1 MSALVEEDKLTLLY
15 QLQPGVCDKS
25 FGIDVAKI
33 AHFPAPV
40 IAEARRRISRLEGAR
55 GEAVARAEVREG
67 EQLIS
72 AALEQLRQLG
82 TSGCSDAELVQRFS
96 ELRQRADRAD
106 IKICSNRLEPVEG
119 VPISA
124 CGNLAY
130 ARP

>member
-1 MSALVEEDKLTLLY
+1 M
-15 QLQPGVCDKS
+15 
-25 FGIDVAKI
+25 
-33 AHFPAPV
+33 
-40 IAEARRRISRLEGAR
+40 
-55 GEAVARAEVREG
+55 REG

-96 ELRQRADRAD
+96 EIRQRAD
-106 IKICSNRLEPVEG
+106 IKIWYNRLEPVEG
-119 VPISA
+119 LPISA

>member
-1 MSALVEEDKLTLLY
+1 MIQILKY
-15 QLQPGVCDKS
+15 
-25 FGIDVAKI
+25 
-33 AHFPAPV
+33 
-40 IAEARRRISRLEGAR
+40 
-55 GEAVARAEVREG
+55 VARAEVREG

-96 ELRQRADRAD
+96 EIRQRAD
-106 IKICSNRLEPVEG
+106 IKICSNRLEPVLG
-119 VPISA
+119 LPMSA

>member
-1 MSALVEEDKLTLLY
+1 M
-15 QLQPGVCDKS
+15 
-25 FGIDVAKI
+25 
-33 AHFPAPV
+33 
-40 IAEARRRISRLEGAR
+40 
-55 GEAVARAEVREG
+55 REG

-96 ELRQRADRAD
+96 EIRQRAE
-106 IKICSNRLEPVEG
+106 INIWSNRLEPVEG

>member
-1 MSALVEEDKLTLLY
+1 M
-15 QLQPGVCDKS
+15 
-25 FGIDVAKI
+25 
-33 AHFPAPV
+33 
-40 IAEARRRISRLEGAR
+40 AR
-55 GEAVARAEVREG
+55 VEVREG

-96 ELRQRADRAD
+96 EIRQRAD
-106 IKICSNRLEPVEG
+106 IKICSNRLEPVLG
-119 VPISA
+119 LPMSA